1 MVVEVAG
8 VPAMA
13 GGLEAP
19 HVPKLKRRDRWSIT
33 TRITAGAVAAVAFTL
48 ATVSV
53 GVIITLD
60 RMLAAGVSET
70 LEQDLDGLAAQFE
83 ATGLST
89 AAIEQ
94 IDDDE
99 RLVRFEADTSTVN
112 DANAALLPIPREDET
127 LRVEV
132 DDEPYLVRSE
142 QLADGSVLVVARS
155 FEEAS
160 EAVGATGLA
169 LSVGI
174 PIALAL
180 IAVVIWSAA
189 RRAFAPVDRMRRQ
202 VDEIDESGL
211 HRRVPDRGVGDEL
224 DRLAG
229 TLNSMLD
236 RLEQAQ
242 LTQRRFVSDA
252 SHELRSPIA
261 TLRQFADLAQ
271 SHPKATSPG
280 ELAEVV
286 LEESER
292 MQHLVEGLLLL
303 ARLDEHRGPGAILL
317 VDVDDLA
324 LAEVRRLR
332 GMGGAQVDAT
342 AIGPGRVHGNE
353 RLLAR
358 ALRNLTENARR
369 HARGHIAITVERVGG
384 PVGGLVRVHVDD
396 DGDGIAEVDRV
407 RIFERFARLDD
418 GRAREEGGSGLGL
431 AIVDEVARA
440 HAGSITVTTSA
451 RGGARFSLTLPASPP
466 DS

>member
-13 GGLEAP
+13 GGPGAP

-33 TRITAGAVAAVAFTL
+33 TRITIRAVAAVALTL

-53 GVIITLD
+53 GVVITLD
-60 RMLAAGVSET
+60 RMLAEGVSAT
-70 LEQDLDGLAAQFE
+70 LEQDLDGLSTQFE
-83 ATGLST
+83 TTGLS
-89 AAIEQ
+89 AADIEQ

-99 RLVRFEADTSTVN
+99 RTIRLEGVTTAVN
-112 DANAALLPIPREDET
+112 DASAALLPRPEEDET
-127 LRVEV
+127 LRVEI

-252 SHELRSPIA
+252 SHELR
-261 TLRQFADLAQ
+261 
-271 SHPKATSPG
+271 
-280 ELAEVV
+280 
-286 LEESER
+286 
-292 MQHLVEGLLLL
+292 
-303 ARLDEHRGPGAILL
+303 
-317 VDVDDLA
+317 
-324 LAEVRRLR
+324 
-332 GMGGAQVDAT
+332 
-342 AIGPGRVHGNE
+342 
-353 RLLAR
+353 
-358 ALRNLTENARR
+358 
-369 HARGHIAITVERVGG
+369 
-384 PVGGLVRVHVDD
+384 
-396 DGDGIAEVDRV
+396 
-407 RIFERFARLDD
+407 
-418 GRAREEGGSGLGL
+418 
-431 AIVDEVARA
+431 
-440 HAGSITVTTSA
+440 
-451 RGGARFSLTLPASPP
+451 
-466 DS
+466 